1 MNKFVDEL
9 FSVEGKTVLV
19 TGASR
24 GIGAEIAISF
34 KQSGANLVCLSRSNF
49 PKITELKDSYY
60 QCDITNSDRFN
71 EICNNAVEKY
81 GSIDIF
87 INAAGVTI
95 PVSDQD
101 NSDMV
106 FRKTI
111 DINLV
116 ASYKCSKVVSRHML
130 NGGSIIH
137 ITSICSV
144 QGFPN
149 NPGYIASKGGLRMLS
164 KSLALDFSKYNIR
177 VNNIVPGY
185 IATDMTK
192 TSREDPIL
200 YEDRLKRMIIPRW
213 GETKD
218 IVGAAI
224 YLASNASSY
233 VTGID
238 LVVDGGWTAKG
249 L

>member
-1 MNKFVDEL
+1 MSKFVEQL
-9 FSVEGKTVLV
+9 FSVEGKTTLV

-24 GIGAEIAISF
+24 GIGAEVAISF
-34 KQSGANLVCLSRSNF
+34 KKSGADLVCLSRSANSM
-49 PKITELKDSYY
+49 ITELQDNYYECDVTDSLAFDEVCK
-60 QCDITNSDRFN
+60 QTT
-71 EICNNAVEKY
+71 EKY
-81 GSIDIF
+81 GSIDVF

-95 PVSDQD
+95 PKD
-101 NSDMV
+101 NNDKNDTG
-106 FRKTI
+106 FEKTI
-111 DINLV
+111 EINLI
-116 ASYKCSKVVSRHML
+116 ASYRCSKIVSTYMV

-137 ITSICSV
+137 VTSIGSLL
-144 QGFPN
+144 GFPN

-164 KSLALDFSKYNIR
+164 KSLALDFSTNNIR

-185 IATDMTK
+185 ISTDMTNS
-192 TSREDPIL
+192 SRNDPVL
-200 YEDRLKRMIIPRW
+200 FEERLKRMIIPRW
-213 GETKD
+213 GETED

-224 YLASNASSY
+224 YLASDASSY